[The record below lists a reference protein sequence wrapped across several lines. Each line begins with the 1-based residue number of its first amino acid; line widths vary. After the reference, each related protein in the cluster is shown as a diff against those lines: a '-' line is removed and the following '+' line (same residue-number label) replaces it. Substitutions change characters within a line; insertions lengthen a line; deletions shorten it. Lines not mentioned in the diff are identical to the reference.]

1 MGSVGLGYS
10 RQLRLYAFRIVCLAV
25 FDVTGAYAQRGVK
38 IIESMTET
46 FAHER
51 FLRHISELPHNN
63 KCNAKLRPLGFT
75 EHELIQATQTM

>member
-1 MGSVGLGYS
+1 
-10 RQLRLYAFRIVCLAV
+10 
-25 FDVTGAYAQRGVK
+25 
-38 IIESMTET
+38 MTET

-75 EHELIQATQTM
+75 EHELIQATQATVDKGLQAV